1 MTDRILSHLL
11 GIKAFITLFNLTPLR
26 NYLWGEGWRNC
37 SAVKRMCCFFR
48 ELVSSTHVRQLPVSL
63 VLPYSSPSSG
73 LWTQHEFY
81 YLQKYGRGFTYRSR
95 NISKTAM
102 AKKPMSARLTAHK
115 SWDHGAHY
123 TAYKQ
128 LNRLKG
134 FFPGAPVGLSP
145 PRLFNWCLFLS
156 GCLSSLGVFLVA
168 CLVWKWLSAVL
179 RFIPGKRDLMKLVS
193 FRDFLKP
200 SWVVSFLF

>member
-48 ELVSSTHVRQLPVSL
+48 ELVSSTHVRQPPVSL
-63 VLPYSSPSSG
+63 VLPYSSPSFG

-102 AKKPMSARLTAHK
+102 AKSPCQQGWQLIKAETMEHTTQPISSSTDWRVSFQVPQLASALPGCSTGVFFSQA
-115 SWDHGAHY
+115 
-123 TAYKQ
+123 AY
-128 LNRLKG
+128 L
-134 FFPGAPVGLSP
+134 A
-145 PRLFNWCLFLS
+145 WE
-156 GCLSSLGVFLVA
+156 SSL
-168 CLVWKWLSAVL
+168 
-179 RFIPGKRDLMKLVS
+179 
-193 FRDFLKP
+193 
-200 SWVVSFLF
+200 